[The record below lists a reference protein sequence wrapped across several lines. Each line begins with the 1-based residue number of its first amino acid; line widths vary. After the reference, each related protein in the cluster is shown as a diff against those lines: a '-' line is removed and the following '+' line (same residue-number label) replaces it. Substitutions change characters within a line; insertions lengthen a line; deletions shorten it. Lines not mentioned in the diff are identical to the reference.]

1 MESEKTVLVEYP
13 LLLEFT
19 KECFI
24 QSGFSIDTA
33 NLISKSLLEAD
44 LRGLNTHGVLR
55 IPMYL
60 NRVKLGLI
68 NPKAEISII
77 LDKNNIAIIDAGNG
91 MGQPASVYAMQIA
104 VKKAS
109 QSIIGAVGVRNSN
122 HFGTAAYY
130 SKIAAENNMIGI
142 SMSNTEPLMPAPGG
156 RKAVVGNNP
165 LSTAIPLKD
174 REPIILDMATSTA
187 AIGKIL
193 IAQKRGDSIPVGW
206 AVDKLGKDTT
216 NPFEAL
222 NGGLIMPLGGP
233 KGYGLSIIID
243 VLAGI
248 LTGSG
253 FGQLVKSPFEDMA
266 NDQRAGHFFIAIDIK
281 SFIALDDYYENTNK
295 LVNEIKSSPTIEGV
309 EEVMLPGEIEYRTM
323 QSRLN
328 YGIPLPI
335 MVIRDLEQ
343 LALSLGVDKIKL
355 LSL

>member
-1 MESEKTVLVEYP
+1 
-13 LLLEFT
+13 
-19 KECFI
+19 
-24 QSGFSIDTA
+24 
-33 NLISKSLLEAD
+33 
-44 LRGLNTHGVLR
+44 
-55 IPMYL
+55 
-60 NRVKLGLI
+60 
-68 NPKAEISII
+68 
-77 LDKNNIAIIDAGNG
+77 